1 MTRIERLR
9 DKANS
14 LPVSP
19 GVYIMKNS
27 DGNVIY
33 VGKSKKL
40 KNRVTSY
47 FSGAHNYKTEKMVS
61 LVDDFDY
68 ILCKT
73 EIEALTLEN
82 VLIKKHSPKY
92 NIKLKDSKSYPY
104 IKVTGGEFPR
114 LFVTRERKS
123 DKSKYYGPYQSAS
136 SAYTALEVVMKI
148 FSLATCRRKFPED
161 IGKERP
167 CIYKDMGRCV
177 APCTGKVSSLEYR
190 SLVRCAYL

>member
-14 LPVSP
+14 LPTQP

-27 DGNVIY
+27 EGGIIY

-47 FSGAHNYKTEKMVS
+47 FSSNTHSPKTARMVS
-61 LVDDFDY
+61 LVNDFDY
-68 ILCKT
+68 IVCQT

-92 NIKLKDSKSYPY
+92 NIKLKDAKSYPY
-104 IKVTGGEFPR
+104 IKITAEEFPR
-114 LFVTRERKS
+114 LYVTRDRHS
-123 DKSKYYGPYQSAS
+123 GNGRYFGP
-136 SAYTALEVVMKI
+136 
-148 FSLATCRRKFPED
+148 
-161 IGKERP
+161 
-167 CIYKDMGRCV
+167 
-177 APCTGKVSSLEYR
+177 
-190 SLVRCAYL
+190 